1 MQGEVVF
8 TNNMSFWSRPGFALA
23 DLSDIFDTDNF
34 SSDVLFQ
41 MIMSA
46 KDFDVVQCVKDFI
59 IEANARRF
67 PT

>member
-1 MQGEVVF
+1 MQPRQKLFSE
-8 TNNMSFWSRPGFALA
+8 
-23 DLSDIFDTDNF
+23 LSDIFDTDNV
-34 SSDVLFQ
+34 SADVLFQ

-46 KDFDVVQCVKDFI
+46 KDFDVCVKDFI